1 MASVRRGTARQRG
14 EFEVCSLCLDP
25 MCLPNDSKA
34 ERLRVCTSCH
44 HAVHG
49 SCWRQLCK
57 VQFEAWRARP
67 DPLRVSALEWR
78 CPTCRCNFTENWS
91 SMVSIPKERRTP
103 LTLRVRRAR
112 DDLREYEEWK
122 DKYRDDLNASLEA
135 RELLEKLINSAREN
149 LARLE
154 KQQSERSQVQEQ
166 LRAATQE
173 LAAAQHC
180 DHPSKRRC
188 VRLGIHE

>member
-1 MASVRRGTARQRG
+1 MATRKTARQRG
-14 EFEVCSLCLDP
+14 EFEVCSLCLEP
-25 MCLPNDSKA
+25 MCLPDVSKP

-103 LTLRVRRAR
+103 LALRIRRAR

-122 DKYRDDLNASLEA
+122 DKYRDDLNASSEA
-135 RELLEKLINSAREN
+135 RDLLEKLINSAREN

-154 KQQSERSQVQEQ
+154 KQQMERSQAQEQ
-166 LRAATQE
+166 LREATRE
-173 LAAAQHC
+173 LAEQQQHRKQN
-180 DHPSKRRC
+180 KRRR
-188 VRLGIHE
+188 VE

>member
-1 MASVRRGTARQRG
+1 MATRKTARQRG
-14 EFEVCSLCLDP
+14 EFEVCSLCLEP
-25 MCLPNDSKA
+25 MCLPDVSKP

-103 LTLRVRRAR
+103 LALRIRRAR

-122 DKYRDDLNASLEA
+122 DKYRDDLNASSEA
-135 RELLEKLINSAREN
+135 RDLLEKLINSAREN

-154 KQQSERSQVQEQ
+154 KQQMERSQAQEQ
-166 LRAATQE
+166 LREATRE
-173 LAAAQHC
+173 LAEQQQHRKQN
-180 DHPSKRRC
+180 KRRH
-188 VRLGIHE
+188 VE